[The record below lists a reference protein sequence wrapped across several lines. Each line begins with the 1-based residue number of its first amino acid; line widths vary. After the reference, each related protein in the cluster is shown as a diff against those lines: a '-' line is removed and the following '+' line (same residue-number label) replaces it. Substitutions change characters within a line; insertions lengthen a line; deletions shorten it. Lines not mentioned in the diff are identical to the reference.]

1 MSIFLR
7 EDYGYS
13 FDKFYRYVYDYE
25 RNSFI
30 TISNY
35 SLLHHVL
42 GPSFDKANMHP
53 ILYEVGQCKCIK
65 VKYAAQQKASE
76 I

>member
-1 MSIFLR
+1 MPIFLG

-13 FDKFYRYVYDYE
+13 FGKCYKYVYDFK

-30 TISNY
+30 TIRNY

-42 GPSFDKANMHP
+42 GPSFDKANMRP
-53 ILYEVGQCKCIK
+53 TLYEVGQCKCIK
-65 VKYAAQQKASE
+65 VKYSTQQKAS
-76 I
+76 